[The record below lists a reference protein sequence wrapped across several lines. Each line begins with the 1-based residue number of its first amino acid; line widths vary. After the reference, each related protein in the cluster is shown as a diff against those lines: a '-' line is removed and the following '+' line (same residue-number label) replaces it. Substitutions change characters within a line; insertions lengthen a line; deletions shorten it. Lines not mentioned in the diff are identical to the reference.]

1 MSFRNRPF
9 LAVIAGLCLC
19 SAASSVPLS
28 AEPGPQST
36 RIVLANFSF
45 TPADL
50 QLDSGKPVVLHFVN
64 EGSGGHNFVAPEFFA
79 AAQMD
84 EATRARLGR
93 KGVVELAKGE
103 SLDVALTPVAGAY
116 KVKCT
121 HFLHAGFGMT
131 GTITVK

>member
-1 MSFRNRPF
+1 MSFRNN
-9 LAVIAGLCLC
+9 LALLALAGLCL
-19 SAASSVPLS
+19 AVAGWPAPLQ
-28 AEPGPQST
+28 AEPAT
-36 RIVLANFSF
+36 VRVVLANFSF

-50 QLDSGKPVVLHFVN
+50 PLEAGKPVVLRFTN

-84 EATRARLGR
+84 AATRKRLGA
-93 KGVVELAKGE
+93 KGVVELGKGE
-103 SLDVALTPVAGAY
+103 AMDVALTPKAGAY

-131 GTITVK
+131 GTITVR